1 MTSKQWT
8 SKQKWQLL
16 QETFDELEP
25 LSPRERARALA
36 LLDPVLAQEVAQLLN
51 AAADEQQAQQRLKR
65 PPDPD
70 PPRPELPGL
79 RVLEPIGSG
88 GSGVVYRA
96 IRTVEGAEQGVA
108 VKVLHKAFIDEDD
121 LRRFARERQM
131 MATLN
136 HPGVV
141 HFLDAGATG
150 DGRPYLVMELAEGSP
165 IQVYCNQH
173 RLRVEDRIRLL
184 MQVCQAVAAA
194 HARLIVHLDLKP
206 SNILVSETGV
216 VKLLDLGTARLL
228 NPRHDATVTLQLTP
242 QYASPEQL
250 RSQPPAVS
258 SDVYSLGVILY
269 ELLSGGWPFL
279 SRDSIVA
286 IADRAAGNARVR
298 DLAETATPEAAQ
310 ERSTTASRLRATLE
324 GDLSLICQKALAFDP
339 AERYQ
344 TVGELAE
351 DLRRHLDGEPV
362 LAHPPRL
369 AYRVGKFA
377 VRYRAQLL
385 LVVLVVAGLAGSA
398 VYSARQLG
406 RTLVALGQAD
416 ASRLAMAAALGSND
430 VSAKPNVTLLE
441 FLRQTHRNA
450 RLYVPDEPAIRS
462 DFEAALSAGFLAQ
475 NDLPSAGQAADQ
487 ALQFARQARDVR
499 REAAALVSASSV
511 SFRSGR
517 MDQGFGEASR
527 GFGLWKENRSEFTP
541 VQSWSLLSTAGAML
555 LYTRPF
561 DRAAAEVFSA
571 CLAEAAAGNPAA
583 EPYRADCLYGQGMV
597 ALSVTAKYSEAI
609 QMLREAVTYWR
620 ARNRPQALSRTLQG
634 LGLAYRNSGLYAQ
647 DEACQR
653 EAAEIQ
659 TASAGLD
666 SLISANYRAVWASAL
681 AATGHADQGLREA
694 VNALA
699 IYRKI
704 YAKRGDPLLWTPL
717 SAAAANAYALGH
729 YEDSIAYAQEGLEA
743 LGPAS
748 ASRDPRRCMANSYL
762 GLSLA
767 RLRRDAEAMPLL
779 EQALRD
785 YEALHRQHPKMDD
798 MRSELARLQQPTLPP
813 R

>member
-1 MTSKQWT
+1 MT

-16 QETFDELEP
+16 QQTFDALEP
-25 LSPRERARALA
+25 LGTSERAGALSRLDPLLA
-36 LLDPVLAQEVAQLLN
+36 EEVTRLLDAVD
-51 AAADEQQAQQRLKR
+51 DEQQAQHRHKR
-65 PPDPD
+65 PPEPD

-141 HFLDAGATG
+141 HFLDAGATR
-150 DGRPYLVMELAEGSP
+150 DGRPYLVMELAEGRP
-165 IQVYCNQH
+165 ILAYCNQR
-173 RLRVEDRIRLL
+173 RLRVEERIRLL
-184 MQVCQAVAAA
+184 LQVCQAVASA
-194 HARLIVHLDLKP
+194 HAQLIVHLDLKP

-269 ELLSGGWPFL
+269 ELLSGGWPFI
-279 SRDSIVA
+279 SRDSIVG
-286 IADRAAGNARVR
+286 IADRAAGTARVR
-298 DLAETATPEAAQ
+298 DLAETTTPEAAE
-310 ERSTTASRLRATLE
+310 ERSTTASRLRAALT

-339 AERYQ
+339 RERYQ
-344 TVGELAE
+344 TVGELAD

-362 LAHPPRL
+362 LAHPPGF
-369 AYRVGKFA
+369 AYRIRKFA
-377 VRYRAQLL
+377 IRYRAQLL
-385 LVVLVVAGLAGSA
+385 LMLMVVAGLAGSA
-398 VYSARQLG
+398 VYSAQQLR
-406 RTLVALGQAD
+406 RTRVALGQAD

-441 FLRQTHRNA
+441 FLRQAHFNA

-462 DFEAALSAGFLAQ
+462 DFEAALAAGFLAQ
-475 NDLPSAGQAADQ
+475 NDLPDARQAADQ
-487 ALQFARQARDVR
+487 ALEFARQARDVR
-499 REAAALVSASSV
+499 REAGALVSAASV

-517 MDQGFGEASR
+517 MDQGFSEASR
-527 GFGLWKENRSEFTP
+527 GFGLWRENRSEFTP
-541 VQSWSLLSTAGAML
+541 VQSWSLLSTAGTML

-561 DRAAAEVFSA
+561 DPAAAEVFSA
-571 CLAEAAAGNPAA
+571 CLAEAAPGNRAA

-597 ALSVTAKYSEAI
+597 ALSVTAKYADAI
-609 QMLREAVTYWR
+609 RMLEEAVTYWR
-620 ARNRPQALSRTLQG
+620 ARNRQQALSRTLQG
-634 LGLAYRNSGLYAQ
+634 LGLAYRNSGRYAE

-653 EAAEIQ
+653 EAAGIQ
-659 TASAGLD
+659 TASAGMD
-666 SLISANYRAVWASAL
+666 SLIAANYRAVWASAL
-681 AATGHADQGLREA
+681 AATGQAGPGLTESL
-694 VNALA
+694 NALA

-704 YAKRGDPLLWTPL
+704 YPQRGDPLLWTPL
-717 SAAAANAYALGH
+717 SAAAANAYALGR
-729 YEDSIAYAQEGLEA
+729 YQDAIAYAQEGLEA

-748 ASRDPRRCMANSYL
+748 ASKDPRRCMANSYL

-767 RLRRDAEAMPLL
+767 RLRRDAEAKPLL
-779 EQALRD
+779 EQALHD
-785 YEALHRQHPKMDD
+785 YEAQHRRHPRMDD
-798 MRSELARLQQPTLPP
+798 MRSELARLNQPPSSA